1 MMNLNFFRNRSLA
14 IDLGNN
20 NTLVRDKNNLLV
32 SQPSYIV
39 FNVEG
44 NTVKAVG
51 EKAYNMFE
59 KHHDELKPVKPLKGG
74 VIADYDSASRMI
86 HEMVR
91 QANADRSF
99 LSGYECIISGIP
111 FSTTEVE
118 RRALRDALGQF
129 NAKHT
134 YLMFEPLAAAMGMGL
149 DIREPNGK
157 MVIDIGGGITEIV
170 IISLSGVA
178 AFQSVKVAGDTFDQE
193 IQDHF
198 RRNYNMAIGLKTA
211 EQVKIKVGAVINALA
226 EKPEPM
232 MVRGK
237 DLMEGIPVTR
247 KIDHTEVVHILDK
260 SIGAIEHA
268 VIQTLETCPPELAA
282 DIYTNGIH
290 ITGGSAYLRGLRER
304 FEERIKLPV
313 HIDDEALQSVSKGAA
328 KALQDPK
335 KYKSVLME

>member
-51 EKAYNMFE
+51 EKAYSMFE
-59 KHHDELKPVKPLKGG
+59 KNHDELKPVKPLKGG

-86 HEMVR
+86 HELVR
-91 QANADRSF
+91 QVNGKSF
-99 LSGYECIISGIP
+99 LSGYEYIISGIP
-111 FSTTEVE
+111 FCTTEVE

-134 YLMFEPLAAAMGMGL
+134 YLMYEPLAAAMGMGL
-149 DIREPNGK
+149 DIQEPNGK

-178 AFQSVKVAGDTFDQE
+178 AFQSVKIAGDTFDQE

-211 EQVKIKVGAVINALA
+211 EQVKIKVGAVVDALA

-232 MVRGK
+232 IVRGK

-247 KIDHTEVVHILDK
+247 KIDHSEVAHILDK

-282 DIYTNGIH
+282 DIYLNGIH
-290 ITGGSAYLRGLRER
+290 ITGGNAYLRGLRQR
-304 FEERIKLPV
+304 FEDRIKLPV
-313 HIDDEALQSVSKGAA
+313 HIDDEALHSVSKGAA

-335 KYKSVLME
+335 KYRSVLME